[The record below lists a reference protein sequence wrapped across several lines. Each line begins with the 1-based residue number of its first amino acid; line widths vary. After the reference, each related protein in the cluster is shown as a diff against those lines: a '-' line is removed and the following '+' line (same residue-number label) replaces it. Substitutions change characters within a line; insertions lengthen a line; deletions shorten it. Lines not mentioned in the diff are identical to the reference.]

1 MCLCV
6 REREA
11 HHRQHMPV
19 APNKSRSQV
28 RRTNACGWERP
39 QHEMLIKRW
48 RLYIY
53 ICCQDVNYQEI
64 YLQHEL
70 KPYKCHLCIL
80 RYFSPELN
88 PLWLA
93 SLHYA
98 TKSICCQ
105 TKTHRE
111 SFSYSS
117 RKIHPVPL
125 QHICASDCLTLYGV
139 RIRLSHTLSCKTT
152 TTTTTTWN

>member
-11 HHRQHMPV
+11 HYRQHIPV

-39 QHEMLIKRW
+39 QHEMLIKRSS
-48 RLYIY
+48 LYLLSR
-53 ICCQDVNYQEI
+53 CKLSGNLLTTWPKT
-64 YLQHEL
+64 LQVSPLYPE
-70 KPYKCHLCIL
+70 IL
-80 RYFSPELN
+80 RPWVESS

-125 QHICASDCLTLYGV
+125 HQICASDYRPLYEV
-139 RIRLSHTLSCKTT
+139 RIRLSHALSCKTT
-152 TTTTTTWN
+152 TTTTWN